1 VATTSRPQGRTTP
14 SLFTKRERYA
24 LAILS
29 LGFILLS
36 AVGHFIT
43 GAVGER
49 MFPHFQEEATPPP
62 QKVIVQTLIKPPPTP
77 KPTPPPTPTPLPT
90 PTPPP
95 LKNTPPPPKIKL
107 NVIKTHSE
115 GGTGPAEVA
124 YTPPPHGDTNGV
136 PQGISTTAPATAAPP
151 RSPVQ
156 ITDAEMTNR
165 VQPDYP
171 DLAKEQGI
179 QGTCIVEVVISTT
192 GQVLSAKVFQS
203 SGNALLDNEAIKA
216 AKRSGY
222 KPPSVT
228 TPYLIEYDFKLE

>member
-1 VATTSRPQGRTTP
+1 MATTPRPRTTP
-14 SLFTKRERYA
+14 ALFTKREKYA

-29 LGFILLS
+29 AGFIVLS

-62 QKVIVQTLIKPPPTP
+62 QAVTVQTLIKPSPTP
-77 KPTPPPTPTPLPT
+77 KPTPPPT

-107 NVIKTHSE
+107 NVFKSHSTT
-115 GGTGPAEVA
+115 GTGPAEVA

-136 PQGISTTAPATAAPP
+136 PQGVPTTEPTAAPP
-151 RSPVQ
+151 KGPVQ

-171 DLAKEQGI
+171 DMAKEQGI
-179 QGTCIVEVVISTT
+179 QGTCIVEVVISTN

-203 SGNALLDNEAIKA
+203 SGNALLDAEAIKA